1 MDKKESPKTTGV
13 SDLTGKVLKVRH
25 ATEADMAFIEET
37 MKRHQ
42 FDAENLDCQDFV
54 VATENSEIVG
64 LGSLRKTG
72 GIYEVGCLV
81 VLEEKKEQGIGQLIA
96 RHLVD
101 HAPVNKIYAMTDR
114 VDYFKKMGFVEIKD
128 KSKEYL
134 ATLDLV
140 CNAGKKTKK
149 VLMSHEKTGK

>member
-25 ATEADMAFIEET
+25 ATEADTVLIRET
-37 MKRHQ
+37 LKKHQ
-42 FDAENLDCQDFV
+42 FDPEDLDYNDFV

-64 LGSLRKTG
+64 LGSLRETG
-72 GIYEVGCLV
+72 GIYEVGCIV
-81 VLEEKKEQGIGQLIA
+81 VLEEKRAQGIGQLIA
-96 RHLVD
+96 KHLID
-101 HAPVNKIYAMTDR
+101 DAPVNKIYAMTDR
-114 VDYFKKMGFVEIKD
+114 VEYFKKMGFVEIKD

-140 CNAGKKTKK
+140 CGAGRKTKK
-149 VLMSHEKTGK
+149 ALLSYEKTGK